1 VPAPAIL
8 TQQLTR
14 TFGAQTVIDHVDLAV
29 PAGAVYGILG
39 PMGAGKTTLVRLLL
53 GLVPPTSGVA
63 QLLGFDVRTDA
74 DAIRART
81 GVVLTAPGLYE
92 SLTALENL
100 NLYASIWHLPA
111 ADRDA
116 RIQYLLE
123 HLNLW
128 PRRHERVAEW
138 SPTMKHK
145 LAIVRALVHRPML
158 LILDEPTMG
167 LDLLDQELLRAD
179 LSRLAHQEGTTVLI
193 TTRDPAEAA
202 ALCDWVAIM
211 HHGRLLAHGEPAVL
225 AQRSDTARM
234 VIKGRGFTADLV
246 HLIESRHD
254 VSRAC
259 VEKQSLTVE
268 LVCRNACAAIVNLV
282 VESGADVESV
292 EQCRADLE
300 IAYRAILEQSNGAWS
315 RVG

>member
-1 VPAPAIL
+1 MPAPAIL

-14 TFGAQTVIDHVDLAV
+14 VFGAQTVVDHVDLAV
-29 PAGAVYGILG
+29 PAGAVFGILG

-53 GLVPPTSGVA
+53 GLTPPTSGVA

-81 GVVLTAPGLYE
+81 GVVLAAPGLYE

-100 NLYASIWHLPA
+100 NLYARIWRLPT

-116 RIQYLLE
+116 RVQHLLE
-123 HLNLW
+123 HLDLW
-128 PRRHERVAEW
+128 PRRHERVVGW

-145 LAIVRALVHRPML
+145 LAIARALVHRPAL
-158 LILDEPTMG
+158 LILDEPTPG
-167 LDLLDQELLRAD
+167 RDLLDQELLRAD
-179 LSRLAHQEGTTVLI
+179 LNRLTHQEGATVLL

-211 HHGRLLAHGEPAVL
+211 HHGRLLAHGEPAIL
-225 AQRSDTARM
+225 AQHSDIARM

-254 VSRAC
+254 VSCAY
-259 VEKQSLTVE
+259 VEKERLTVE
-268 LVCRNACAAIVNLV
+268 LIYRSACAAIVNLV

-300 IAYRAILEQSNGAWS
+300 NAYRTILEQSNDTRH